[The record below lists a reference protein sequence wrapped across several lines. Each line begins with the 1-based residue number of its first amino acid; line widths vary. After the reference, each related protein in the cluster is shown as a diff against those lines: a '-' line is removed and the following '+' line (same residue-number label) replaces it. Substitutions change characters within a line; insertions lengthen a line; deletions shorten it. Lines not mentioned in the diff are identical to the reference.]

1 MPKIRRQ
8 NLPPQL
14 LDHLADRVRLRQVSA
29 DDLIALRDWLD
40 SNPEVPVGDWY
51 KTFENFS
58 ICGKGELI
66 KTLLSKQQ
74 SPIGEDLS

>member
-1 MPKIRRQ
+1 M
-8 NLPPQL
+8 
-14 LDHLADRVRLRQVSA
+14 DHLADRLRLRRISA

-40 SNPEVPVGDWY
+40 SNPEVPKGDWF
-51 KTFENFS
+51 KIFDNFS

-74 SPIGEDLS
+74 SPLGEELF

>member
-8 NLPPQL
+8 NLPQQL
-14 LDHLADRVRLRQVSA
+14 MDHLADRVRLRQISA

-40 SNPEVPVGDWY
+40 SNPEAPLGDWF
-51 KTFENFS
+51 KTFGNFT

-74 SPIGEDLS
+74 SPIGEELL

>member
-8 NLPPQL
+8 DLPQQL
-14 LDHLADRVRLRQVSA
+14 MDHLADRVGLRQISS

-40 SNPEVPVGDWY
+40 SNPEVPLGDWF
-51 KTFENFS
+51 KTFENFA

-66 KTLLSKQQ
+66 KTLLSKTQ
-74 SPIGEDLS
+74 SPIGEELF